1 MKVTRTNRFYYDSGW
16 YIDLKLVPK
25 AQCEMILGAD
35 TLLHQLYSFSKGEDV
50 SLKYSNREIMTPC
63 GRGIKDYDIC
73 IEKIVESEDSW
84 GAWYQ
89 LTEVVNSDL
98 AAMDFEWEYYP
109 NTSNGMNRALWLCN
123 VTKFLFFGRHPNK
136 IWIKHINNKKV

>member
-1 MKVTRTNRFYYDSGW
+1 
-16 YIDLKLVPK
+16 VPK
-25 AQCEMILGAD
+25 EQCEMVLGAD

-73 IEKIVESEDSW
+73 IERIAGSENDE

-89 LTEVVNSDL
+89 LTEVVYSDF

-109 NTSNGMNRALWLCN
+109 NLGNENLGALWLPSRMKYLFLGKLP
-123 VTKFLFFGRHPNK
+123 KF
-136 IWIKHINNKKV
+136 IWIKLINDKKL